1 MTALPMYLD
10 PEMLIHEA
18 EASYAAQLF
27 PDKKLERLGTF
38 RDSRGLSVPS
48 WPQVLLPSATIII
61 VWPDVY
67 ESDAPWE
74 VVCHKRSDNGYW
86 AFPGGRQEIGE
97 SILACAAR
105 EALEETGIVVCG
117 LRLESVDSD
126 PEQGAIVTYP
136 DGNTVQYCNLTFT
149 GYPGSSKSWELCMS
163 EESTQLRWCRTDH
176 LPEPFLPSHQWR
188 LAQAISR
195 HRSPSSRL
203 RALPVR

>member
-10 PEMLIHEA
+10 PEMLIHEV

-38 RDSRGLSVPS
+38 RDSRGLPVAC
-48 WPQVLLPSATIII
+48 WPQMLLPSATVII
-61 VWPDVY
+61 VWPDAY

-97 SILACAAR
+97 SILACAVR
-105 EALEETGIVVCG
+105 EALEETGLVIKG
-117 LRLESVDSD
+117 LVLQSVDSD
-126 PEQGAIVTYP
+126 PEQCAIVVYP

-149 GYPGSSKSWELCMS
+149 CYPTMGDLCMS
-163 EESTQLRWCRTDH
+163 PESTQLRWCRTDH
-176 LPEPFLPSHQWR
+176 LPEPFLPSHRWR
-188 LAQAISR
+188 IEQALAR
-195 HRSPSSRL
+195 HRSVLARSRP
-203 RALPVR
+203 LPVR